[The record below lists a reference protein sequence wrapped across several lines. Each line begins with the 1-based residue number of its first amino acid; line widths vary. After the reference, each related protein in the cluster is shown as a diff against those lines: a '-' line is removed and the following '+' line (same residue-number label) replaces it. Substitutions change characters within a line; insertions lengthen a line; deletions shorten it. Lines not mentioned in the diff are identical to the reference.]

1 MNLELRE
8 RTLVTAND
16 ELVALA
22 LAVGAS
28 PVSMSMSMSVS
39 TYSHVYSHVHLV
51 TWVCPYPCSI
61 MPTPARATRWSG
73 VTQGSSSGPSGERK
87 VRWVWIPHHHH
98 HLF

>member
-22 LAVGAS
+22 LALAVGAS

-39 TYSHVYSHVHLV
+39 TYSHVHLV